1 MTDHN
6 DRSVDRYI
14 ASLDDEQTVKDS
26 ETLIEMMQRISGH
39 EPTLWNVGTIGFGT
53 YHYKYD
59 SGREGDGHT
68 IGFYPRKGKLT
79 IYLMDGTA
87 RHSELL
93 AKLGKH
99 STTGYCVYIRRLS
112 DVELPVLERIVQES
126 YEFVE
131 SKSQDGPIRQI
142 LWKAEEYYRAPRS
155 STNPTWVARF
165 MNEHAHH
172 AHPLSRAGL
181 WPLAQAFRMTLRA
194 FVSAARLNT
203 S

>member
-1 MTDHN
+1 MTDHH

-14 ASLDDEQTVKDS
+14 ASLDDEQAVKDS

-53 YHYKYD
+53 YHYQYD

-93 AKLGKH
+93 AKLG
-99 STTGYCVYIRRLS
+99 STPPRDTASTSVGSAMSNCRCSSGSSKRHMTSSSRSPKTGRYV
-112 DVELPVLERIVQES
+112 
-126 YEFVE
+126 
-131 SKSQDGPIRQI
+131 
-142 LWKAEEYYRAPRS
+142 RS
-155 STNPTWVARF
+155 CGKPTG
-165 MNEHAHH
+165 N
-172 AHPLSRAGL
+172 
-181 WPLAQAFRMTLRA
+181 Q
-194 FVSAARLNT
+194 
-203 S
+203 